1 MDTNILLESGTNEL
15 EVLEFTIAGNHYG
28 INVAKVREIL
38 SMTDITP
45 IPNSHPCIEGIFM
58 PRYTIITVI
67 NLVRALGFPEDES
80 KKGKML
86 IITNFNNLNIAFEV
100 DQVLGIHRVSWTDIV
115 KPDNTVNAPGVGI
128 ATGIIKKL
136 ENLIIVLDFERIVEE
151 ICPETSLKMSEIAQL
166 GERERN
172 NSPIIFAED
181 SPMLSKLVN
190 DALTTAGYTNIN
202 SYSNGEEAW
211 NKLLEL
217 KKNNGVDYGVKCVI
231 TDIEMPQMDGH
242 RLIRL
247 IRNDDA
253 LQHLPV
259 VIFSS
264 LINDDMKR
272 KGQKLGADAQISK
285 PEIGQLV
292 GVIDDLIINGR
303 KPEEE
308 EI

>member
-58 PRYTIITVI
+58 PRDTIITAI
-67 NLVRALGFPEDES
+67 NLAAALGFSANSNRKDN
-80 KKGKML
+80 ML
-86 IITNFNNLNIAFEV
+86 IVTNFNNLNIAFDVEE
-100 DQVLGIHRVSWTDIV
+100 VLGIHRVSWTDIV
-115 KPDNTVNAPGVGI
+115 KPDKTVNTPGAGI

-136 ENLIIVLDFERIVEE
+136 ESLIIVLDFERIVEE
-151 ICPETSLKMSEIAQL
+151 ICPETSLKVSELSEL

-172 NSPIIFAED
+172 NIPITVAED
-181 SPMLSKLVN
+181 SPMLQKLIS
-190 DALTTAGYTNIN
+190 DALTQSGYTNLHLF
-202 SYSNGEEAW
+202 SNGQEAW
-211 NKLLEL
+211 DSLQEL
-217 KKNNGVDYGVKCVI
+217 KRNNGVDYGVKCVI

-253 LQHLPV
+253 LKHLPIIV
-259 VIFSS
+259 FSS

-272 KGQKLGADAQISK
+272 KGERLGADAQISK
-285 PEIGQLV
+285 PEIAKLV
-292 GVIDDLIINGR
+292 SCIDKLIINISN
-303 KPEEE
+303 EE
-308 EI
+308 